1 MGNTKKALCKNTLLL
16 DISAKKT
23 KTSPEKC
30 ILLNIFVNTQTCHT
44 KSKSSSSIAGN
55 ENEAC
60 KYASITNDAGVPIPI
75 NHLQQHAL
83 LSPEKRCL
91 RYQAT
96 TFTEKPLSVNYLTP
110 LSVPMALFYC
120 LNAFIRCKIGKHNT
134 HTFIICKRSRNIKYH
149 SSVHYIGTNS
159 HTPKKGTFH
168 TIYVIRRANKT
179 FFAYEYYI
187 FVQMSIFSWINE
199 NSFCAKKLP
208 YVTFHYCIVFICAY
222 IVKITEESTL
232 KNMAALSKR
241 YITSFHPYYTAHGY
255 DSRDFFAAHLQPIG
269 TTDKEK
275 NSKN

>member
-1 MGNTKKALCKNTLLL
+1 M
-16 DISAKKT
+16 
-23 KTSPEKC
+23 
-30 ILLNIFVNTQTCHT
+30 
-44 KSKSSSSIAGN
+44 
-55 ENEAC
+55 
-60 KYASITNDAGVPIPI
+60 PIPI

-96 TFTEKPLSVNYLTP
+96 TFTKRPLSVNYLTP

-120 LNAFIRCKIGKHNT
+120 LNAFIQCKIGKHNT

-159 HTPKKGTFH
+159 HAQKKAHFAPSTLSDAQTKPFLHMNITFLYKCQYFPGSMK
-168 TIYVIRRANKT
+168 IL
-179 FFAYEYYI
+179 FA
-187 FVQMSIFSWINE
+187 Q
-199 NSFCAKKLP
+199 KKLP
-208 YVTFHYCIVFICAY
+208 YVTFHYCIVFVCAY

-255 DSRDFFAAHLQPIG
+255 GSRDFFAAHLQPIG
-269 TTDKEK
+269 TTCKETNGK
-275 NSKN
+275 N